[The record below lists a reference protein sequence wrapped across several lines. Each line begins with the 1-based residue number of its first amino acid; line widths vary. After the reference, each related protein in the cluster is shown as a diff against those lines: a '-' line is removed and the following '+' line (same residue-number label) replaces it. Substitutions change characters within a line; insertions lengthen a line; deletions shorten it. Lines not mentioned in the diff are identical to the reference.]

1 MMILS
6 ILFSYINSISK
17 DVQWI
22 PQTTYVDFFAD
33 KGIHSEGSQEQAH

>member
-22 PQTTYVDFFAD
+22 PQTTYVDFFVD